1 MKAEEMTIA
10 EYNELVM
17 DDMEKRLRQ
26 IAKRLELDKDRTE
39 RVVKK
44 AMERVKEK

>member
-26 IAKRLELDKDRTE
+26 IAKRQIGRAH
-39 RVVKK
+39 V
-44 AMERVKEK
+44 